1 MGTGFMGN
9 NCEIDIDECLTENIS
24 CGGLGTCI
32 NTKGSYKCQCNE
44 GMCGTDCNLTDPC
57 QENESPCMN
66 GGLCVE
72 TCTIY
77 PDYKCQCMEG
87 FGGKNCTEQVIFIK
101 FPKDFSAINYF
112 FLDPCK
118 FGNYIR

>member
-1 MGTGFMGN
+1 MGN

-44 GMCGTDCNLTDPC
+44 GMCGTDCNLSDPC
-57 QENESPCMN
+57 QELEAPCMN
-66 GGLCVE
+66 GGLCIE
-72 TCTIY
+72 TCSTY

-87 FGGKNCTEQVIFIK
+87 FGGKNCTEQVWNITK
-101 FPKDFSAINYF
+101 VHKKNTTNF
-112 FLDPCK
+112 FK
-118 FGNYIR
+118 NFNV